1 MKQLKPKKIFN
12 QSSDETFNEARI
24 LNGNPNGIFNFNST
38 NHKWATELYKKMEA
52 RTWFPGQV
60 NISKDK
66 NNYLY
71 LTPSEKRSYDLV
83 LAQLIANDSIQTNQ
97 LMDRI
102 NSYITSPIVNA
113 CLSRQSS
120 EESTHCL
127 IEGTEVLTNRGFI
140 DFKDLTYEDR
150 VANYCND
157 GRIFFNYPKDIVHNN
172 YKGEL
177 IEFSM
182 RNYKQIVTP
191 NHRMVMRNTN
201 YERVNPNDR
210 GKIKI
215 REASEASVNNY
226 DLPIAGYNIG
236 NTSILNI
243 IDRLGII
250 FQADGSVLNNYNYT
264 KDGYCYRFGFKREDK
279 INRLNA
285 ILNYSNLKYTKTL
298 TDDGVTHF
306 YVWIKFKY
314 DKEFSWVTLEDKNPL
329 YIMSFL
335 DELCYW
341 DGSIRSED
349 KNSILFTNSNRKAID
364 KVIELST
371 LAGCQTGVYTI
382 VPNEA
387 TNNKIHCWQVHIVMG
402 KDHKTGRDIIKT
414 TIPYEG
420 STYCCMVDTG
430 MIICRYEDNVF
441 VTGNSFSYSVMAEDI
456 AMDTD
461 RIYNMHKH
469 DDELALKNKAVESM
483 YDSLVKEYK
492 DIDLTESINMFYK
505 LHGSDVKLSDLEYF
519 INNLKNDIIEKHTEN
534 ITPTDEDLL
543 VAFGANQILEELV
556 FPGGF
561 IVLLS
566 LGHKMPA
573 TAEMIAEIQKDE
585 TLSHVQ
591 LFKNIFRTAVD
602 ESFGGVVPDTV
613 TKKITEMI
621 IDMAIAEKRWTKYV
635 TQGLLG
641 FSDRAIDIFIED
653 QANNICSNLRLPL
666 IFEKHKDNPLRKI
679 LNKTLKG
686 GGTDSREAF
695 FESNVASYSKGS
707 VETDF

>member
-1 MKQLKPKKIFN
+1 MRQLKPKKIFN

-120 EESTHCL
+120 EESTHS
-127 IEGTEVLTNRGFI
+127 
-140 DFKDLTYEDR
+140 Y
-150 VANYCND
+150 
-157 GRIFFNYPKDIVHNN
+157 
-172 YKGEL
+172 
-177 IEFSM
+177 
-182 RNYKQIVTP
+182 
-191 NHRMVMRNTN
+191 
-201 YERVNPNDR
+201 
-210 GKIKI
+210 
-215 REASEASVNNY
+215 
-226 DLPIAGYNIG
+226 
-236 NTSILNI
+236 
-243 IDRLGII
+243 
-250 FQADGSVLNNYNYT
+250 
-264 KDGYCYRFGFKREDK
+264 
-279 INRLNA
+279 
-285 ILNYSNLKYTKTL
+285 
-298 TDDGVTHF
+298 
-306 YVWIKFKY
+306 
-314 DKEFSWVTLEDKNPL
+314 
-329 YIMSFL
+329 
-335 DELCYW
+335 
-341 DGSIRSED
+341 
-349 KNSILFTNSNRKAID
+349 
-364 KVIELST
+364 
-371 LAGCQTGVYTI
+371 
-382 VPNEA
+382 
-387 TNNKIHCWQVHIVMG
+387 
-402 KDHKTGRDIIKT
+402 
-414 TIPYEG
+414 
-420 STYCCMVDTG
+420 
-430 MIICRYEDNVF
+430 
-441 VTGNSFSYSVMAEDI
+441 SYSVMAEDI

-505 LHGSDVKLSDLEYF
+505 LHGSNVKLSDLEYF

-543 VAFGANQILEELV
+543 IAFGANQILEELV

-602 ESFGGVVPDTV
+602 ESFDGVVPDTV

-621 IDMAIAEKRWTKYV
+621 LDMTIAEKRWTKYV
-635 TQGLLG
+635 TKGLLG

-695 FESNVASYSKGS
+695 FESNVASYSKGA

>member
-12 QSSDETFNEARI
+12 QSSNETFNEARI

-120 EESTHCL
+120 EESTHA
-127 IEGTEVLTNRGFI
+127 
-140 DFKDLTYEDR
+140 Y
-150 VANYCND
+150 
-157 GRIFFNYPKDIVHNN
+157 
-172 YKGEL
+172 
-177 IEFSM
+177 
-182 RNYKQIVTP
+182 
-191 NHRMVMRNTN
+191 
-201 YERVNPNDR
+201 
-210 GKIKI
+210 
-215 REASEASVNNY
+215 
-226 DLPIAGYNIG
+226 
-236 NTSILNI
+236 
-243 IDRLGII
+243 
-250 FQADGSVLNNYNYT
+250 
-264 KDGYCYRFGFKREDK
+264 
-279 INRLNA
+279 
-285 ILNYSNLKYTKTL
+285 
-298 TDDGVTHF
+298 
-306 YVWIKFKY
+306 
-314 DKEFSWVTLEDKNPL
+314 
-329 YIMSFL
+329 
-335 DELCYW
+335 
-341 DGSIRSED
+341 
-349 KNSILFTNSNRKAID
+349 
-364 KVIELST
+364 
-371 LAGCQTGVYTI
+371 
-382 VPNEA
+382 
-387 TNNKIHCWQVHIVMG
+387 
-402 KDHKTGRDIIKT
+402 
-414 TIPYEG
+414 
-420 STYCCMVDTG
+420 
-430 MIICRYEDNVF
+430 
-441 VTGNSFSYSVMAEDI
+441 SYSVMAEDI

-492 DIDLTESINMFYK
+492 DIDLTESIHMFHK
-505 LHGSDVKLSDLEYF
+505 LHGNDIKLSDLEYF

-602 ESFGGVVPDTV
+602 ESFDGVVPDSV
-613 TKKITEMI
+613 SKKITEMI
-621 IDMAIAEKRWTKYV
+621 LDMVTAEKRWTKYV

-666 IFEKHKDNPLRKI
+666 IFEKHKDNPLKKI

>member
-1 MKQLKPKKIFN
+1 M
-12 QSSDETFNEARI
+12 
-24 LNGNPNGIFNFNST
+24 ST
-38 NHKWATELYKKMEA
+38 
-52 RTWFPGQV
+52 
-60 NISKDK
+60 
-66 NNYLY
+66 
-71 LTPSEKRSYDLV
+71 
-83 LAQLIANDSIQTNQ
+83 
-97 LMDRI
+97 
-102 NSYITSPIVNA
+102 
-113 CLSRQSS
+113 LS
-120 EESTHCL
+120 
-127 IEGTEVLTNRGFI
+127 
-140 DFKDLTYEDR
+140 
-150 VANYCND
+150 
-157 GRIFFNYPKDIVHNN
+157 
-172 YKGEL
+172 
-177 IEFSM
+177 
-182 RNYKQIVTP
+182 
-191 NHRMVMRNTN
+191 
-201 YERVNPNDR
+201 
-210 GKIKI
+210 
-215 REASEASVNNY
+215 
-226 DLPIAGYNIG
+226 
-236 NTSILNI
+236 I
-243 IDRLGII
+243 IDRIGII
-250 FQADGSVLNNYNYT
+250 FQADGSPVNNFNKT
-264 KDGYCYRFGFKREDK
+264 KDGYCYRFGFKRRDK
-279 INRLNA
+279 IERLTA
-285 ILNYSNLKYTKTL
+285 ILNYSKLRYTKT
-298 TDDGVTHF
+298 VTSNNCTNF
-306 YVWIKFKY
+306 FVWIDFKF
-314 DKEFSWVTLEDKNPL
+314 DKEFSWINIEDKNL
-329 YIMSFL
+329 YYVMSFL

-341 DGSIRSED
+341 DGCIRNND
-349 KNSILFTNSNRKAID
+349 KNSIVFTNTNKKAID
-364 KVIELST
+364 KVTELATIGGS
-371 LAGCQTGVYTI
+371 QTNVYVI
-382 VPNEA
+382 KPNEKN
-387 TNNKIHCWQVHIVMG
+387 NNKIEAYQLYIVMG
-402 KDHKTGRDIIKT
+402 KDHKTGRGVDKG
-414 TIPYEG
+414 TIPYDG
-420 STYCCMVDTG
+420 MTYCCSVDTG
-430 MIICRYEDNVF
+430 MIICRYENNVF

-492 DIDLTESINMFYK
+492 DIDLTESINMFHK

-602 ESFGGVVPDTV
+602 ESFDGVVPDSV
-613 TKKITEMI
+613 SKKITEMI
-621 IDMAIAEKRWTKYV
+621 LDMVTAEKRWTKYV

-666 IFEKHKDNPLRKI
+666 IFEKHKDDPLKKI